1 MKIKGD
7 YKPILLLALA
17 IICTSIVIVLA
28 LRYLLPLVI
37 GIILALIIEPT
48 VSFLERKTDYDRGV
62 ITAIVLTAICC
73 IFGYIS
79 ILMIARFTFELG
91 RLLKFLPTQIV
102 YYESLLNEAY
112 LFFVDFFAIV
122 PKDVLIYLKANFGQI
137 FSSLIGYISNYYS
150 LLVSRIGM
158 LPNLFINILVLLIF
172 VFLFCYFFTKDKDK
186 IVESIKCLFPDQLQE
201 KVKSIQLELF
211 FSFIRLI
218 KAQLILV
225 FFSTV
230 ITVTGFYILKVDYA
244 LTLGIICGLLDV
256 MPLVGPSIIFIPWII
271 YSIIIGNTYFSIG
284 LLILFVIILGSRQLL
299 QAKVIGKNLGI
310 DPLLTLVSIYL
321 GITIFGWKGLFIGPL
336 VIVIVRALTHSGII
350 PPLRKV

>member
-1 MKIKGD
+1 
-7 YKPILLLALA
+7 
-17 IICTSIVIVLA
+17 
-28 LRYLLPLVI
+28 
-37 GIILALIIEPT
+37 
-48 VSFLERKTDYDRGV
+48 
-62 ITAIVLTAICC
+62 
-73 IFGYIS
+73 
-79 ILMIARFTFELG
+79 
-91 RLLKFLPTQIV
+91 
-102 YYESLLNEAY
+102 
-112 LFFVDFFAIV
+112 
-122 PKDVLIYLKANFGQI
+122 
-137 FSSLIGYISNYYS
+137 
-150 LLVSRIGM
+150 M

-244 LTLGIICGLLDV
+244 LTLGIICGLLDI

>member
-244 LTLGIICGLLDV
+244 LTLGIICGLLDI